1 MTPDFI
7 RDALR
12 QVRYP
17 GFSRDIISFGLVKE
31 VTCEPGLTT
40 VRIEV
45 QTRDPKVPEQIF
57 QDCHAILDPL
67 PDVGTV
73 KVDIDVKDAP
83 AAAGMA
89 GTVGKSSIPGVKRII
104 AVASGKGG
112 VGKSTVAANLAV
124 ALAATGAKV
133 GLCDCDLYGP
143 SMAQMFGVNERP
155 MANDQDEIIPLE
167 AHGIK
172 LMSMGFLLED
182 RSPVIVRGPMAT
194 RYTQQFLRQVAW
206 EDLDYLVLDLPP
218 GTGDIQLT
226 IVQTVSVDG
235 VVIVTT
241 PQEVALIDA
250 RKAVSMFAKVNV
262 PILGLIENMA
272 WFECDAGKKILS
284 LRRRRRRARG
294 GNPQCAAVRP
304 HPDRHRHPR
313 ARRFGQAHC
322 AAAYKR
328 RHWLP
333 SWASRSSAS
342 LGPQVPAVNPAIGGG
357 VLDWCQARSMW
368 SMNFHASS
376 TSSRRANRVASPAM
390 ASNSRRS

>member
-1 MTPDFI
+1 MIRQFMHGIVARLGATMPLWSGFDELSPGEILTIACTWRQIRETPAPMTPDFI

-17 GFSRDIISFGLVKE
+17 GFSRDIVSFGLVKE

-57 QDCHAILDPL
+57 HDCHAILDPL
-67 PDVGTV
+67 PDVGSV
-73 KVDIDVKDAP
+73 KVDIEVKDAP
-83 AAAGMA
+83 ASAAAGS
-89 GTVGKSSIPGVKRII
+89 VGKSSIPGVKRII

-112 VGKSTVAANLAV
+112 VGKSTVASNLAI

-143 SMAQMFGVNERP
+143 SVAQMFDVRERP
-155 MANDQDEIIPLE
+155 LANAQDEIIPLE
-167 AHGIK
+167 AHGIR

-206 EDLDYLVLDLPP
+206 GDLDYLVLDLPP

-235 VVIVTT
+235 VIIVTT

-272 WFECDAGKKILS
+272 WFECDAGKKYYL
-284 LRRRRRRARG
+284 
-294 GNPQCAAVRP
+294 
-304 HPDRHRHPR
+304 
-313 ARRFGQAHC
+313 FGD
-322 AAAYKR
+322 
-328 RHWLP
+328 
-333 SWASRSSAS
+333 
-342 LGPQVPAVNPAIGGG
+342 GGG
-357 VLDWCQARSMW
+357 VREAEILNVPLLGRIPIDIATRERGDSGQPIALLPPDQNKVSAA
-368 SMNFHASS
+368 FHE
-376 TSSRRANRVASPAM
+376 VAVGIRKQVPVF
-390 ASNSRRS
+390 